1 MKSGLARAF
10 LASVATAWS
19 GLPVLAA
26 ETHGGEEVSIF
37 AGNLGNAFWT
47 LLIFLLV
54 LAVLRKFAWGPI
66 LSGLQ
71 KRERYIQDTLES
83 ARRDREA
90 AEARLRE
97 YEERLA
103 RAQAEA
109 LGVVEEARRDA
120 EAVRRRIEEET
131 RQSTN
136 AMVER
141 AKREIKVAADTVLR
155 ELYDRSADLAVSM
168 AGSIL
173 KRQLA
178 PEDHRRLVQEALA
191 ALEQGGGGER
201 N

>member
-1 MKSGLARAF
+1 MRSGLARAF
-10 LASVATAWS
+10 LASAAAAWC
-19 GLPVLAA
+19 AA
-26 ETHGGEEVSIF
+26 AAFGAEAHGGEQVSIF

-71 KRERYIQDTLES
+71 KRERYICDTLES

-97 YEERLA
+97 YEQRLA
-103 RAQAEA
+103 GAQAEA
-109 LGVVEEARRDA
+109 LEVVEEARRDA
-120 EAVRRRIEEET
+120 EAVRKRIEEET
-131 RQSTN
+131 RQSAN

-141 AKREIKVAADTVLR
+141 ARREIQVAADTVLR
-155 ELYDRSADLAVSM
+155 ELYDRSADLAASM

-178 PEDHRRLVQEALA
+178 PEDHQRLVQEALA
-191 ALEQGGGGER
+191 ELQERRDAL